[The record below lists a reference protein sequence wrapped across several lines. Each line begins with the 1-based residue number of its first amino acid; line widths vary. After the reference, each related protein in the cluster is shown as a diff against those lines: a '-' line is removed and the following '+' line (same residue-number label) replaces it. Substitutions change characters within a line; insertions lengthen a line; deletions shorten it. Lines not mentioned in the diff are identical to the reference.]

1 MRDGLLTRERV
12 RAIQEEIAGFLVD
25 HVIDPTGEFFYAH
38 FLEDQRPRT
47 DVN

>member
-1 MRDGLLTRERV
+1 MRDGLLPRERV

-25 HVIDPTGEFFYAH
+25 HVIAPTEESFYAH
-38 FLEDQRPRT
+38 FLEDQRPRN